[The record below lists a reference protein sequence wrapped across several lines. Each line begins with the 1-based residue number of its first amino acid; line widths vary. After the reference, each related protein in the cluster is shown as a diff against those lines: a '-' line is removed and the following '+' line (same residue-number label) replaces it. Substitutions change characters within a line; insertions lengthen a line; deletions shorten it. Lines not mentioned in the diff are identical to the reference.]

1 MTQFEYYIFPLRRR
15 RAFREFRVTHCA
27 YIYIQTKAEISRFP
41 QLGPWVCVIHMFIFL
56 LLFVKYD
63 TKICRSIY
71 IYNI

>member
-1 MTQFEYYIFPLRRR
+1 MTQFEFYIFDDEPFVNSASRI
-15 RAFREFRVTHCA
+15 API

-56 LLFVKYD
+56 PLFVKYD